1 MDTINT
7 SDSAEDSER
16 RAALLKSI
24 VDREQAMFVSVRS
37 ETPASCQSE
46 LPAFRIHRFSQ
57 LCSWSVPTLDSY
69 QQDLQQAEDRQ
80 HNLMQRKYALM
91 EQAADDRSI
100 SPLVKRIVALQVDW
114 QNDLFQKYPEVA
126 SRGRKLDH
134 DDGGSTSFRTYL
146 QSELQTY
153 SDATLSLLY
162 ADMQACRARS
172 ENWTELILLATIRH
186 QRQADAGQIP

>member
-1 MDTINT
+1 
-7 SDSAEDSER
+7 
-16 RAALLKSI
+16 
-24 VDREQAMFVSVRS
+24 
-37 ETPASCQSE
+37 
-46 LPAFRIHRFSQ
+46 
-57 LCSWSVPTLDSY
+57 
-69 QQDLQQAEDRQ
+69 
-80 HNLMQRKYALM
+80 MQRKYALM

-172 ENWTELILLATIRH
+172 ENWNELILLATIRH